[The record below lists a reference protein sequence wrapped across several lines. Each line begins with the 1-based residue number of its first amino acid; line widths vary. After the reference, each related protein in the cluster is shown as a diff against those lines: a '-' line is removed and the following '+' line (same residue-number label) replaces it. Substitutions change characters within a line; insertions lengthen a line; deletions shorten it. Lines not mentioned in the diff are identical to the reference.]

1 MDLDW
6 YYTRAASIARKIYL
20 NSGLGV
26 GALARWYGKATR
38 NGGKP
43 SHHHYASRAVI
54 RHALIQVRYMSSLVT
69 YTAHRPL
76 PRWPPYPRSCNPWAL

>member
-26 GALARWYGKATR
+26 GALARWYGKATG
-38 NGGKP
+38 NGSKP

-54 RHALIQVRYMSSLVT
+54 RHILIQVRLL
-69 YTAHRPL
+69 A
-76 PRWPPYPRSCNPWAL
+76 CNLYDEFL

>member
-6 YYTRAASIARKIYL
+6 YYTRAASVARKIYL

-26 GALARWYGKATR
+26 GALARWYGKAKG

-43 SHHHYASRAVI
+43 SHHHYASRAVL
-54 RHALIQVRYMSSLVT
+54 RHVLIQVR
-69 YTAHRPL
+69 PPPP
-76 PRWPPYPRSCNPWAL
+76 PRWLARASGVPARTRPT